1 MGQVVPFPLDRVRYK
16 VESYRPEPVTILL
29 MAIVEMALA
38 RMEPPYRLS
47 PATLM
52 ATLPIHS

>member
-16 VESYRPEPVTILL
+16 VESYRPEPFTILL

-38 RMEPPYRLS
+38 RMEPPYRLLDD
-47 PATLM
+47 A
-52 ATLPIHS
+52 IRF